1 MEKQFSKSSTN
12 CRRFA
17 KSGEC
22 IFVEIQQVVVCGAC
36 SLETMA
42 IESFFQLYKPVPVI
56 AILVEDYR
64 YVLLFFSHGGPNLC
78 LSMIRLF
85 VIMYN
90 DSSYFTD
97 ICPKLILL

>member
-1 MEKQFSKSSTN
+1 MEKQFSKSSTV

-36 SLETMA
+36 SLEVMA

-56 AILVEDYR
+56 AVLMEDYR
-64 YVLLFFSHGGPNLC
+64 YVFLFFSHGCPDLY
-78 LSMIRLF
+78 SLF
-85 VIMYN
+85 VVMYN